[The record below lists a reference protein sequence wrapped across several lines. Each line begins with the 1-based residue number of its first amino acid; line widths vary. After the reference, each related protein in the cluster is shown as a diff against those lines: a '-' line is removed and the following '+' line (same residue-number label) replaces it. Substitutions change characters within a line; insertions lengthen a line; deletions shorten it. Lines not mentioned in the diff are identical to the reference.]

1 MANANKITRFL
12 WGGITYTFQDERVDG
27 LSKVASSGSYADLE
41 GTPVLDGEIT
51 EGSVGIPTSAAVRE
65 YLKSQLEAIE
75 NGSY

>member
-12 WGGITYTFQDERVDG
+12 WDGTTYTFQDERVDG
-27 LSKVASSGSYADLE
+27 LAKVASSGSYADLE
-41 GTPVLDGEIT
+41 GTPVLDSEIT
-51 EGSVGIPTSAAVRE
+51 DGATGIPTSAAVRA